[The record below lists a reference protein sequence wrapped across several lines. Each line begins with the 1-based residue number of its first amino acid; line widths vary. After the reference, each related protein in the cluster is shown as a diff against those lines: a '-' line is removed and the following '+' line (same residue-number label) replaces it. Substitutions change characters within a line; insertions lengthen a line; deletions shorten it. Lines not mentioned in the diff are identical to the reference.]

1 MKLTEPIIRA
11 LPSNVKVAMIIILRT
26 QNKNQFIKAV
36 RNLILIIPKF
46 QNNGKENVYAVAAN
60 STPPMSQMSIQLCL
74 ESMCVYYFTN
84 II

>member
-46 QNNGKENVYAVAAN
+46 QNNGKENV
-60 STPPMSQMSIQLCL
+60 QMPHWQATLDEVYEAEFDVKCSL
-74 ESMCVYYFTN
+74 EWL
-84 II
+84 